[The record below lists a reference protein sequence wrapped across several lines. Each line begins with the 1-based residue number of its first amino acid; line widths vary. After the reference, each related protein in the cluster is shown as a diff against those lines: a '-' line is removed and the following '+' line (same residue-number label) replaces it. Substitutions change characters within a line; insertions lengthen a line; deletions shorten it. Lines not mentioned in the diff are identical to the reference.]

1 MENSGYEAI
10 IIGLNV
16 FIFIIALSV
25 SINLMSSV
33 NELADVAN
41 DVIKMENDSMNKVEN
56 DTERII
62 TGKEL
67 LFYNNDEY
75 TQRQYEL
82 WVDIGG
88 GSLRKLDV
96 YLTGLNISNV
106 MGWEYSLDYYRQSGG
121 KLEYILTR
129 I

>member
-62 TGKEL
+62 TGKE
-67 LFYNNDEY
+67 F
-75 TQRQYEL
+75 
-82 WVDIGG
+82 
-88 GSLRKLDV
+88 
-96 YLTGLNISNV
+96 
-106 MGWEYSLDYYRQSGG
+106 
-121 KLEYILTR
+121 
-129 I
+129 